1 MSTGQPLDRSLRVTL
16 NFHPD
21 RVAGELLTL
30 EAMVRDGVYRSQ
42 FETGT
47 SNGGL
52 TAHPGGN
59 RWLWE
64 ERLFGGAY
72 NDAPVSERPKYGALN
87 HRRRSLGGAP
97 RFGSAHLRLAEHTLG
112 RTTFCFPDS
121 FMEPTDFGTAHRFDL
136 LRLAHEFDAAQGD
149 PAADDGDGDLLDDYI
164 EAHVH
169 GTVDL
174 VHDVEALVLDPC
186 YRDTRIEAIAEE
198 LGVPVEW
205 HEGRVLTVH
214 ELDRHHGYRGPA
226 AVELG
231 HQVAEQGRL
240 DARVI
245 GDAARTGSFH
255 PQTVK
260 QLWHLVARFG
270 RPLDQSW
277 QCPHPASLRAPASPT
292 QPAPAHPSR
301 ELDRWRSAPC
311 RSGGEQVHQVTFQG
325 RLGPPRL

>member
-1 MSTGQPLDRSLRVTL
+1 MRGATACVAAAVAHVNAVSVGHPVDRAFRVTL

-21 RVAGELLTL
+21 RDANGRLTL
-30 EAMVRDGVYRSQ
+30 EAMARDGVYRSQ

-52 TAHPGGN
+52 TAHPGGA
-59 RWLWE
+59 RWIWE

-97 RFGSAHLRLAEHTLG
+97 RFGSAHLRLAEHTLD

-121 FMEPTDFGTAHRFDL
+121 YMEPMDFGTARRFDL
-136 LRLAHEFDAAQGD
+136 LRLAHAFDAAQRD
-149 PAADDGDGDLLDDYI
+149 PEAEPRDGDLLDDYI

-169 GTVDL
+169 GTIDL
-174 VHDVEALVLDPC
+174 AHDVEALVLDPC
-186 YRDTRIEAIAEE
+186 YRSTVIEAAAEQ

-214 ELDRHHGYRGPA
+214 ELDQHHVYRGLAPI
-226 AVELG
+226 ELG
-231 HQVAEQGRL
+231 HMVADQGHL
-240 DARVI
+240 DARLI
-245 GDAARTGSFH
+245 GDAARTGAFH

-270 RPLDQSW
+270 RPLDQNRRRG
-277 QCPHPASLRAPASPT
+277 A
-292 QPAPAHPSR
+292 
-301 ELDRWRSAPC
+301 
-311 RSGGEQVHQVTFQG
+311 GGD
-325 RLGPPRL
+325 

>member
-1 MSTGQPLDRSLRVTL
+1 MHEPTAWVTAAITHVDAVSAGQPLDRSFRVTL

-21 RVAGELLTL
+21 RVAGGLQTL
-30 EAMVRDGVYRSQ
+30 EAMNRDGVYRSQ

-52 TAHPGGN
+52 TAHPGGA
-59 RWLWE
+59 RWRWE

-87 HRRRSLGGAP
+87 HRGRSIGGAP
-97 RFGSAHLRLAEHTLG
+97 RFGSAHLRLAVHTLD

-136 LRLAHEFDAAQGD
+136 LRLAHAFDAAQGD
-149 PAADDGDGDLLDDYI
+149 PTAETRDDLLGGDLLDDYI

-169 GTVDL
+169 GTVEFSR
-174 VHDVEALVLDPC
+174 DVEAVVLDPC
-186 YRDTRIEAIAEE
+186 YRDTCIEATAEQ
-198 LGVPVEW
+198 LGIPVEW
-205 HEGRVLTVH
+205 HEGRVLTVE
-214 ELDRHHGYRGPA
+214 ELDRHCDYRGPA

-231 HQVAEQGRL
+231 HEVAEEGRL
-240 DARVI
+240 DARII

-270 RPLDQSW
+270 
-277 QCPHPASLRAPASPT
+277 SPWD
-292 QPAPAHPSR
+292 
-301 ELDRWRSAPC
+301 E
-311 RSGGEQVHQVTFQG
+311 G
-325 RLGPPRL
+325 

>member
-1 MSTGQPLDRSLRVTL
+1 MHEPTAWVAAAIAHVDALSVGAPLQRSARVTL

-21 RVAGELLTL
+21 RAAGDLLTL
-30 EAMVRDGVYRSQ
+30 EAMVRDGAYRSQ

-72 NDAPVSERPKYGALN
+72 NDAPLSERPKYGALN
-87 HRRRSLGGAP
+87 HRRQSIGGAP
-97 RFGSAHLRLAEHTLG
+97 RFGSAHLRLAEHTLD

-121 FMEPTDFGTAHRFDL
+121 FMEPTDFGTAHHFDL
-136 LRLAHEFDAAQGD
+136 LRLVHAFDAAHGD
-149 PAADDGDGDLLDDYI
+149 RAVVSHDGLLDVDLGGTDPLDGYI

-174 VHDVEALVLDPC
+174 ANDVEAVVLDPC
-186 YRDTRIEAIAEE
+186 YRETRIESTAAQ
-198 LGVPVEW
+198 LGIPVEW

-214 ELDRHHGYRGPA
+214 EIDRHCDYRGPEA
-226 AVELG
+226 IKLG
-231 HQVAEQGRL
+231 HQVAEEGRL
-240 DARVI
+240 DARII

-270 RPLDQSW
+270 HPLDQ
-277 QCPHPASLRAPASPT
+277 
-292 QPAPAHPSR
+292 
-301 ELDRWRSAPC
+301 
-311 RSGGEQVHQVTFQG
+311 G
-325 RLGPPRL
+325 